1 MKIGYARVSTDDQ
14 HTENQIELLKKAGC
28 ERIYAETASGG
39 RWDRPELQA
48 CLKHLRRGDVLVC
61 WKYDRMSRSL
71 VDLLR
76 ILKKID
82 DEGAEFIS
90 LTEGLDTTTPVGR
103 LMMNIIGSFNQFEKD
118 IIRERTMVGLRRA
131 RALGHKGGGKPALSE
146 KSQERIIK
154 AILSGEMTQTE
165 AAKEERVSKSTIS
178 RLMAKAEQK
187 EQKKMG
193 LDTDLA

>member
-39 RWDRPELQA
+39 RWDRPQLQD
-48 CLKHLRRGDVLVC
+48 CLKHLRQGDVLIV
-61 WKYDRMSRSL
+61 WKYDRLSRSL

-76 ILKKID
+76 IIKKIG
-82 DEGAEFIS
+82 DEGAEFVS
-90 LTEGLDTTTPVGR
+90 LTEGLDTSTPVGR
-103 LMMNIIGSFNQFEKD
+103 LMMNIIGSFNQFEREN
-118 IIRERTMVGLRRA
+118 IRERTMVGLRRA
-131 RALGHKGGGKPALSE
+131 RALGHKGGGQPALSE
-146 KSQERIIK
+146 KRQERVIK

-165 AAKEERVSKSTIS
+165 AAKEEGVSKSTIS
-178 RLMAKAEQK
+178 RLMAKAEQR